1 MKNRGKNNIKDVH
14 DIEKTVKV
22 VQLGDIA
29 IINPPIS
36 REVINDLSQLISFV
50 PMASVSEI
58 SGSVVK
64 TDNRIAKD
72 CAKGFTNFKKND
84 ILIAKITPCF
94 ENNKIAI
101 ANIDKDFGFGS
112 TEFHVLRPNSQE
124 VDTKYLFYIL
134 RDPAFRQQGQKEM
147 TGSAGQRRVPAKFIS
162 TYVFLLPP
170 LADQIHIANILSQAE
185 ALISQRKES
194 IRLLDELVKSKFLE
208 MFGDPVKNEFVA
220 LSKFATVTSGITK
233 GKKYANKATEFVSYM
248 RVANV
253 QDGYF
258 DLAEI
263 KEIEATAEEIRK
275 YDLNKGDL
283 LLTEGGDP
291 DKLGRGSLWNGE
303 VKKCIFQNHI
313 FRVRIFDRNL
323 NPIYLSFLTSSTY
336 GKKYFLKSA
345 KQTTG
350 IASINSTQLKNFPV
364 FLPDIHLQE
373 EFSVIVEK
381 IEILRKNHIR
391 SLIQLETLYSSLSQ
405 KAFNGE
411 LMINQKSSLEDF
423 NHQILPET
431 SLNTNATDANKERT
445 TLQKVD
451 KAKSTLISKKEEQSF
466 LKRKI
471 LGSYIINQ
479 SLEDSQFGDV
489 KFEKLLHLSEYLILK
504 RNFGQHYVQKV
515 AGPYDNKF
523 TILFF
528 QQIEKDR
535 WFRRI
540 KEGKQFHFQ
549 KGEKHE
555 SSTKIYNY
563 FSEEELGFVQSL
575 IQLFKKANYEKV
587 EVVSTLYAVWNNR
600 IIKGEPI
607 EDNLLKKDF
616 LNWDPKKE
624 KYQNRLD
631 NAIVWM
637 REKNLVPDGWGP
649 LIEKTK

>member
-1 MKNRGKNNIKDVH
+1 M
-14 DIEKTVKV
+14 
-22 VQLGDIA
+22 IA
-29 IINPPIS
+29 
-36 REVINDLSQLISFV
+36 
-50 PMASVSEI
+50 
-58 SGSVVK
+58 
-64 TDNRIAKD
+64 
-72 CAKGFTNFKKND
+72 
-84 ILIAKITPCF
+84 
-94 ENNKIAI
+94 
-101 ANIDKDFGFGS
+101 
-112 TEFHVLRPNSQE
+112 
-124 VDTKYLFYIL
+124 
-134 RDPAFRQQGQKEM
+134 
-147 TGSAGQRRVPAKFIS
+147 
-162 TYVFLLPP
+162 
-170 LADQIHIANILSQAE
+170 
-185 ALISQRKES
+185 QRKES

-208 MFGDPVKNEFVA
+208 MFGDPVKNEKGWEVKR
-220 LSKFATVTSGITK
+220 LKDVIYGIDSGWSPVCEDYSRSIESEKEILKLGSVTKCKFDPT
-233 GKKYANKATEFVSYM
+233 ANKKLPEELEEKKLIEVKDGDVLFTRKNTKEL
-248 RVANV
+248 VAAACYVFKTPCNL
-253 QDGYF
+253 F
-258 DLAEI
+258 LSDLI
-263 KEIEATAEEIRK
+263 FR
-275 YDLNKGDL
+275 LNYNSDL
-283 LLTEGGDP
+283 L
-291 DKLGRGSLWNGE
+291 NG
-303 VKKCIFQNHI
+303 
-313 FRVRIFDRNL
+313 
-323 NPIYLSFLTSSTY
+323 IYLSNLITEE
-336 GKKYFLKSA
+336 KYRKQIQSLATGSA
-345 KQTTG
+345 GSMPNISKEKLMNFYTLVPP
-350 IASINSTQLKNFPV
+350 ISIQNKFAEFVENIQL
-364 FLPDIHLQE
+364 Q
-373 EFSVIVEK
+373 K
-381 IEILRKNHIR
+381 IQYQR
-391 SLIQLETLYSSLSQ
+391 SLIDLETLYSSLSQ

-411 LMINQKSSLEDF
+411 LTANQKSSSTVSAPWLAR
-423 NHQILPET
+423 ET
-431 SLNTNATDANKERT
+431 SLHVIATDSNKERT
-445 TLQKVD
+445 TLQKID
-451 KAKSTLISKKEEQSF
+451 KIKAAFSSKKEEQSF

-607 EDNLLKKDF
+607 EDNLLKEDF
-616 LNWDPKKE
+616 LNWDSQKT
-624 KYQNRLD
+624 KYKDRLD

>member
-1 MKNRGKNNIKDVH
+1 MKYDLLGLYIEEFSIRNKNLENQNVYSVTNSEGFIRSTDFFN
-14 DIEKTVKV
+14 KV
-22 VQLGDIA
+22 VFSKDLA
-29 IINPPIS
+29 NYKVVLPNYFAYNPS
-36 REVINDLSQLISFV
+36 RLNVGSIDFLSSSDGVIVSPLYVIFKCNDLLFSEYLKRYLKSKTGQMQIKSKTKGAVRDTVSFSSLAE
-50 PMASVSEI
+50 M
-58 SGSVVK
+58 
-64 TDNRIAKD
+64 RIP
-72 CAKGFTNFKKND
+72 
-84 ILIAKITPCF
+84 I
-94 ENNKIAI
+94 
-101 ANIDKDFGFGS
+101 
-112 TEFHVLRPNSQE
+112 
-124 VDTKYLFYIL
+124 
-134 RDPAFRQQGQKEM
+134 
-147 TGSAGQRRVPAKFIS
+147 
-162 TYVFLLPP
+162 PP
-170 LADQIHIANILSQAE
+170 LADQIHIAHILSQAE
-185 ALISQRKES
+185 ALIAQRKES

-208 MFGDPVKNEFVA
+208 MFGDPVKNEKGWEVKRLKDVIYGIDSGWSPVCEDYSRSIESEKA
-220 LSKFATVTSGITK
+220 ILKLGSVTKCKFDPT
-233 GKKYANKATEFVSYM
+233 ANKKLPEELEEKKLIEVKDGDVLFTRKNTKEL
-248 RVANV
+248 VAAACYVFKTPCNL
-253 QDGYF
+253 F
-258 DLAEI
+258 LSDLI
-263 KEIEATAEEIRK
+263 FR
-275 YDLNKGDL
+275 LNYNSDL
-283 LLTEGGDP
+283 L
-291 DKLGRGSLWNGE
+291 NG
-303 VKKCIFQNHI
+303 
-313 FRVRIFDRNL
+313 
-323 NPIYLSFLTSSTY
+323 IYLSNLITEE
-336 GKKYFLKSA
+336 KYRKQIQSLATGSA
-345 KQTTG
+345 GSMPNISKEKLMNFYTLVPP
-350 IASINSTQLKNFPV
+350 ISIQNKFAEFVENIQL
-364 FLPDIHLQE
+364 Q
-373 EFSVIVEK
+373 K
-381 IEILRKNHIR
+381 IQYQR
-391 SLIQLETLYSSLSQ
+391 SLIDLETLYSSLSQ

-411 LMINQKSSLEDF
+411 LTANQKSSSTVSAPWLAR
-423 NHQILPET
+423 ET
-431 SLNTNATDANKERT
+431 SLHVIATDSNKERT
-445 TLQKVD
+445 TLQKID
-451 KAKSTLISKKEEQSF
+451 KIKAAFSSKKEEQSF

-607 EDNLLKKDF
+607 EDNLLKEDF
-616 LNWDPKKE
+616 LNWDSQKT
-624 KYQNRLD
+624 KYKDRLD

>member
-72 CAKGFTNFKKND
+72 CAKGFTNFKTND

-124 VDTKYLFYIL
+124 VDTKYLFHIL

-162 TYVFLLPP
+162 TYAFLLPP
-170 LADQIHIANILSQAE
+170 LADQIHIANTLSQAE
-185 ALISQRKES
+185 ALIAQRKES

-208 MFGDPVKNEFVA
+208 MFGDPVKNEKGWEMKTIGNLIREIKYGTSKSSEENGTFPYLRMNNITSDGYWDFSKIKFINLTSEEFEKYHISYGDIVFNRTNSKELVGKTAVFVEEKEIA
-220 LSKFATVTSGITK
+220 GYLIRMRVNEETSPWYIWGYLNSKHGKQTLYSLCRNIVGIANINAQELQGIKILKPPVLFQNKFA
-233 GKKYANKATEFVSYM
+233 EFVE
-248 RVANV
+248 NIQLQKV
-253 QDGYF
+253 QY
-258 DLAEI
+258 
-263 KEIEATAEEIRK
+263 
-275 YDLNKGDL
+275 
-283 LLTEGGDP
+283 
-291 DKLGRGSLWNGE
+291 
-303 VKKCIFQNHI
+303 Q
-313 FRVRIFDRNL
+313 
-323 NPIYLSFLTSSTY
+323 
-336 GKKYFLKSA
+336 
-345 KQTTG
+345 
-350 IASINSTQLKNFPV
+350 
-364 FLPDIHLQE
+364 
-373 EFSVIVEK
+373 
-381 IEILRKNHIR
+381 R
-391 SLIQLETLYSSLSQ
+391 SLIELEALYSSLSQ

-411 LMINQKSSLEDF
+411 LMINQKSPSKVSALR
-423 NHQILPET
+423 LARET
-431 SLNTNATDANKERT
+431 SLHVIANHSNKEQA
-445 TLQKVD
+445 TLKKVD
-451 KAKSTLISKKEEQSF
+451 KTKSALISQKEEQSF

-479 SLEDSQFGDV
+479 SLNDSQFGDV

-504 RNFGQHYVQKV
+504 RNFGQHYIQKM

-523 TILFF
+523 TIPFF

-535 WFRRI
+535 WFRRT
-540 KEGKQFHFQ
+540 KKGKQFHFQ
-549 KGEKHE
+549 QGEKHK
-555 SSTKIYNY
+555 SSTKTYNY
-563 FSEEELGFVQSL
+563 FSKEELGAIQSL
-575 IQLFKKANYEKV
+575 IGLFKKADYEQV
-587 EVVSTLYAVWNNR
+587 EILSTLYAVWNNR

-607 EDNLLKKDF
+607 EDNLLKEDF
-616 LNWDPKKE
+616 LNWDSQKE
-624 KYQNRLD
+624 KYQ
-631 NAIVWM
+631 
-637 REKNLVPDGWGP
+637 
-649 LIEKTK
+649 T

>member
-1 MKNRGKNNIKDVH
+1 MKYDLLGLYIEEFSIRNKNLENQNVYSVTNSEGFIRSTDFFN
-14 DIEKTVKV
+14 KV
-22 VQLGDIA
+22 VFSKDLA
-29 IINPPIS
+29 NYKVVLPNYFAYNPS
-36 REVINDLSQLISFV
+36 RLNVGSIDFLSSSDGVIVSPLYVIFKCNDLLFSEYLKRYLKSKTGQMQIKSKTKGAVRDTVSFSSLAE
-50 PMASVSEI
+50 M
-58 SGSVVK
+58 
-64 TDNRIAKD
+64 RI
-72 CAKGFTNFKKND
+72 
-84 ILIAKITPCF
+84 P
-94 ENNKIAI
+94 
-101 ANIDKDFGFGS
+101 
-112 TEFHVLRPNSQE
+112 
-124 VDTKYLFYIL
+124 
-134 RDPAFRQQGQKEM
+134 
-147 TGSAGQRRVPAKFIS
+147 
-162 TYVFLLPP
+162 LPP
-170 LADQIHIANILSQAE
+170 LADQIHIAHILSQAE
-185 ALISQRKES
+185 ALIAQRKES

-391 SLIQLETLYSSLSQ
+391 SLIQLEILYSSLSQ

-411 LMINQKSSLEDF
+411 LMITQKSSSKVSVPRLAR
-423 NHQILPET
+423 ET
-431 SLNTNATDANKERT
+431 SLHVIATDSNKERT
-445 TLQKVD
+445 TLQKID
-451 KAKSTLISKKEEQSF
+451 KIKAAFSSKKEEQSF

-479 SLEDSQFGDV
+479 SLDDSQFGDV

-549 KGEKHE
+549 QGEKHE
-555 SSTKIYNY
+555 SSTKTYNY
-563 FSEEELGFVQSL
+563 FSEEELGAIQGL
-575 IQLFKKANYEKV
+575 IGLFKKANYEKV

-607 EDNLLKKDF
+607 EDNLLKEDF